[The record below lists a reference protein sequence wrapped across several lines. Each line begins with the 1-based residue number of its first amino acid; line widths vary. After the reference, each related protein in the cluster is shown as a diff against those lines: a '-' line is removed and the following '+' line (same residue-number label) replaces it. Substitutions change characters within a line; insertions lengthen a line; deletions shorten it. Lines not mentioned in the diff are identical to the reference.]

1 MKKKIFAICM
11 LFFLTTASI
20 MAEMYDFYIK
30 CNNGN
35 EHTGMLYATD
45 FEDACDT
52 LGDLAAAWCS

>member
-1 MKKKIFAICM
+1 M

-20 MAEMYDFYIK
+20 MAETYDFYIK
-30 CNNGN
+30 CNNGT